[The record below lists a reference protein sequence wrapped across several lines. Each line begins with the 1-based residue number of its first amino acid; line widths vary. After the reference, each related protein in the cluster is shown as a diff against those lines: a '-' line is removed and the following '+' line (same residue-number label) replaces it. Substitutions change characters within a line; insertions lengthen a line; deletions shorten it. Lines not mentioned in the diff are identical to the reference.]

1 MQEQLI
7 AGFDFEYRV
16 VGDASEDGTRPQ
28 LWLYG
33 ETVHGVRSGDTD
45 CEAQPD
51 TDVCTTL
58 ARDPPASG
66 QQRNASLAIFRKAT
80 SFEGFTGLR
89 LELLSLRRESTDA
102 ASTLYVKGQLGFLTV
117 GGQGGD
123 VRDIHHA
130 GLGLMLT
137 NGPLVGSYF
146 EIGRGVNDVF
156 LDGRKR
162 FKLDALLLFDTRRA
176 VTPFAQLVVDTDMGN
191 GPDSIQSYFGFDID
205 VRRLFRV
212 TNVLMDAVLLPQP
225 HEHRPT
231 SPDLERHDAGITGEV
246 VHIPG
251 HDVPSGKTTA
261 STVTHPPSDP
271 TRARRRRLSCPRPR
285 SAGRPRSG
293 TPH

>member
-1 MQEQLI
+1 MRFTPAAILLLLVIPGAGLAQDGTRRPDARDDVAISLFTGFSIDSFAASELSNYLNPEESGDVQEQLI

-123 VRDIHHA
+123 ARDIHHA

-137 NGPLVGSYF
+137 NGPMVGSYF

-205 VRRLFRV
+205 VRRLF
-212 TNVLMDAVLLPQP
+212 
-225 HEHRPT
+225 E
-231 SPDLERHDAGITGEV
+231 
-246 VHIPG
+246 
-251 HDVPSGKTTA
+251 
-261 STVTHPPSDP
+261 
-271 TRARRRRLSCPRPR
+271 
-285 SAGRPRSG
+285 
-293 TPH
+293 